1 MVRIMC
7 AIPGAGKSTFIK
19 QHKKENDFVICP
31 DEIRKELTG
40 NISDQSKNKEVWEL
54 AYSRLREAL
63 LNLEDPYQDI
73 WFDATSCKE
82 SSINKILK
90 VVEEA
95 CKKTKASQSIQFECL
110 KDSRSPEICKARIA
124 ADLSNG
130 VDRSKVPDNIVDNMY
145 ANFLELN
152 LEKIKERI
160 LDEDW
165 VTDCYIEEH

>member
-1 MVRIMC
+1 MIHIM
-7 AIPGAGKSTFIK
+7 IGVPGSGKSTYIK
-19 QHKKENDFVICP
+19 NSKKENDIVICP
-31 DEIRKELTG
+31 DTIRKELTG
-40 NISDQSKNKEVWEL
+40 DVSDQSKNEKVWKL
-54 AYSRLREAL
+54 AFSRLREAL

-90 VVEEA
+90 VVEKA
-95 CKKTKASQSIQFECL
+95 YKKTEASQAIQFEYM

-160 LDEDW
+160 LDKDC
-165 VTDCYIEEH
+165 VTDCYIEER

>member
-1 MVRIMC
+1 
-7 AIPGAGKSTFIK
+7 
-19 QHKKENDFVICP
+19 
-31 DEIRKELTG
+31 
-40 NISDQSKNKEVWEL
+40 
-54 AYSRLREAL
+54 

-95 CKKTKASQSIQFECL
+95 YKKTETSQSIQFEYM

-165 VTDCYIEEH
+165 VTDCYIEER